1 MPRGSNPNSHNIKKL
16 NASRTQKEREKA
28 ASEAGKKSG
37 ESRKYLGNAR
47 KALKEELTDEEMH
60 AINEILKKRAK
71 SGNLTAIKMILD
83 YTDEKQEQTVNN
95 EITINLKKDDW
106 DEYSN

>member
-1 MPRGSNPNSHNIKKL
+1 MPRGSNPNSKKAL
-16 NASRTQKEREKA
+16 AENRKKTQFCGETAVKA
-28 ASEAGKKSG
+28 QKKSAEVQRYNG
-37 ESRKYLGNAR
+37 VAR
-47 KALKEELTDEEMH
+47 RALKDKCTDDKLTK
-60 AINEILKKRAK
+60 ILDQLERRAL